1 LYTARSVYNLL
12 KNFDP
17 LYPEEVGVQIGGLSG
32 EYVNQIILA
41 LQKGGIEI
49 KSVPG
54 QTSNGRPRVKY
65 TMASRF
71 ASYDIES

>member
-1 LYTARSVYNLL
+1 VYNFL
-12 KNFDP
+12 NNSES
-17 LYPEEVGVQIGGLSG
+17 LYPENIGTQFGGLSG

-54 QTSNGRPRVKY
+54 QTSNARPRVKY
-65 TMASRF
+65 TMVSRLT
-71 ASYDIES
+71 SYDIES